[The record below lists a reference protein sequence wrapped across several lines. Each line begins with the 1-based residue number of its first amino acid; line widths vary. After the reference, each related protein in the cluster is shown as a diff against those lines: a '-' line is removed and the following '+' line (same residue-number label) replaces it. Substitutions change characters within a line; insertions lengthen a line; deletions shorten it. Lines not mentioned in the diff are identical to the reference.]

1 MDKDRII
8 IKETVQHYG
17 TMSVIFGFVG
27 VFILS
32 PIFSPLA
39 FIFGILSISKQEYLA
54 GAIGI
59 IFSIIGVLTSPILMA
74 LINMPTITVIQNGV
88 LL

>member
-1 MDKDRII
+1 MDKDGII

-59 IFSIIGVLTSPILMA
+59 TFSIIGVLTSPILMA
-74 LINMPTITVIQNGV
+74 LINMPTITVIHNGV

>member
-1 MDKDRII
+1 MEKEKII
-8 IKETVQHYG
+8 IRESVPQYG
-17 TMSVIFGFVG
+17 TLSIIFGFVG

-59 IFSIIGVLTSPILMA
+59 IFSIIGVITSPILMA
-74 LINMPTITVIQNGV
+74 LINMPTITVIHNGV

>member
-1 MDKDRII
+1 MEKEKII
-8 IKETVQHYG
+8 IRESVPQYG
-17 TMSVIFGFVG
+17 TLSIIFGFVG

-54 GAIGI
+54 GVIGI
-59 IFSIIGVLTSPILMA
+59 IFSIIGVVTSPILMA
-74 LINMPTITVIQNGV
+74 LINMPTITVIHNGV

>member
-59 IFSIIGVLTSPILMA
+59 IFSIIGVVTSPILMA
-74 LINMPTITVIQNGV
+74 LINMPTITVIHNGV

>member
-1 MDKDRII
+1 MEKEKII
-8 IKETVQHYG
+8 IRESVPQYG
-17 TMSVIFGFVG
+17 TLSIIFGFVG

-59 IFSIIGVLTSPILMA
+59 IFSIIGVVTSPILMA
-74 LINMPTITVIQNGV
+74 LINMPTITVIHTGV

>member
-1 MDKDRII
+1 MDKGRII

-17 TMSVIFGFVG
+17 TRSVIFGFVG

-59 IFSIIGVLTSPILMA
+59 TFSIIGVLTSPILMA
-74 LINMPTITVIQNGV
+74 LINMPTITVIHNGV

>member
-59 IFSIIGVLTSPILMA
+59 IFSIIGVITSPILMA
-74 LINMPTITVIQNGV
+74 LINMPTITVIHNGV

>member
-39 FIFGILSISKQEYLA
+39 CIFGILSISKQEYLA

-74 LINMPTITVIQNGV
+74 LINMPTITVIHNGV

>member
-1 MDKDRII
+1 MEKEKII
-8 IKETVQHYG
+8 IRESVPQYG
-17 TMSVIFGFVG
+17 TLSIIFGFVG

-59 IFSIIGVLTSPILMA
+59 IFSIIGVVTSPILMA
-74 LINMPTITVIQNGV
+74 LINMPTITVIHNEV

>member
-1 MDKDRII
+1 MDKERII
-8 IKETVQHYG
+8 IRESVPQYG
-17 TMSVIFGFVG
+17 TLSIIFGFVG

-39 FIFGILSISKQEYLA
+39 FIFAILSISKQEYLA
-54 GAIGI
+54 GVIGL

-74 LINMPTITVIQNGV
+74 LINMPTITVIHNGV

>member
-74 LINMPTITVIQNGV
+74 LINMPTITVIHNGV

>member
-1 MDKDRII
+1 MEKERIVI
-8 IKETVQHYG
+8 RESVSHYG
-17 TMSVIFGFVG
+17 TLSIIFGFIG

-39 FIFGILSISKQEYLA
+39 FIFGILSISRQEYLA

-59 IFSIIGVLTSPILMA
+59 IFSVIGVLTSPILMA
-74 LINMPTITVIQNGV
+74 LINMQSITVIHNGV

>member
-27 VFILS
+27 IFILS
-32 PIFSPLA
+32 PLFSPLA
-39 FIFGILSISKQEYLA
+39 FIFGILAITKQEYLA
-54 GAIGI
+54 GLLGI
-59 IFSIIGVLTSPILMA
+59 FFSIIGVLTSPILMA
-74 LINMPTITVIQNGV
+74 LIKMPTITYIQHGV